1 VSAFEPHLPNEPKVD
16 MPDFMVVLRGFDRR
30 QVEMWAAEVASQIE
44 QERLRADE
52 AEKRAYRVEIDNK
65 GAASFSHLGTHVASI
80 LEEAGRS
87 SENML
92 ADAADRAQ
100 ETVEAAEEEAAAIIK
115 AAEHRAGEIEG
126 DARRIL
132 EESRSEGARLEED
145 ALQAAEE
152 MRAQAEQDAR
162 TVLEEARDA
171 TDMIWQEAERERIG
185 VEAETIRLETLRH
198 RSLEQLGRVYGH
210 LESVLDEVRA
220 GIGRVEEE
228 HEDLDEATA
237 AAAARLGVEPPA
249 SSPEDS
255 PRFPDLRPDA
265 TDLTAVPEHTPDH
278 DPGEPTRSDRSDRSN
293 LGSRSDLSNLGD
305 RSSLGDRSD
314 RSDRGDQSNLGDR
327 GDSVDR
333 GDPDDRGNFG
343 DGGKLDDSGDGVL
356 SATRPGTAGPSR
368 SERPGRP
375 EQPALSDAIDERAGG
390 SLAEDADATQ
400 PALAPATAEATQPAL
415 APATAEATQSG
426 LTSATAEATR
436 PSAADDPAATTQAT
450 PPAVNGAAGPDN
462 GGAGPDPDATQRLE
476 PVGNS
481 GPKPRSSK
489 PASKE
494 GKGRS

>member
-1 VSAFEPHLPNEPKVD
+1 VSAFEPHMPSEPKVD

-100 ETVEAAEEEAAAIIK
+100 ETVEAAEEEAAEIIK

-126 DARRIL
+126 DARHIL
-132 EESRSEGARLEED
+132 DEARSEGARVEED

-228 HEDLDEATA
+228 QEDLDEATA

-249 SSPEDS
+249 SSPEES
-255 PRFPDLRPDA
+255 PRFPDLRPQDRTVA
-265 TDLTAVPEHTPDH
+265 GDLTAGDDSVEPGPAD
-278 DPGEPTRSDRSDRSN
+278 DPGELTAGGDLRDRGEPSDRGD
-293 LGSRSDLSNLGD
+293 LGD
-305 RSSLGDRSD
+305 RSELSDLGDRSGSSD
-314 RSDRGDQSNLGDR
+314 RSELSDRGDL
-327 GDSVDR
+327 
-333 GDPDDRGNFG
+333 G
-343 DGGKLDDSGDGVL
+343 DGGKLAEGGDSML
-356 SATRPGTAGPSR
+356 SATRPGTAGPA
-368 SERPGRP
+368 RPGTVGRP
-375 EQPALSDAIDERAGG
+375 EQPALSDAVDESADG
-390 SLAEDADATQ
+390 SPSTD
-400 PALAPATAEATQPAL
+400 AEATQPAL
-415 APATAEATQSG
+415 ASTDAEGTQPALASTTAETTQP
-426 LTSATAEATR
+426 T
-436 PSAADDPAATTQAT
+436 PADDPAATTQPT
-450 PPAVNGAAGPDN
+450 PPTANGATGPAN
-462 GGAGPDPDATQRLE
+462 GEAEPDPDATQRLE
-476 PVGNS
+476 PVGNT
-481 GPKPRSSK
+481 GPKSRLSK

-494 GKGRS
+494 SKDRP